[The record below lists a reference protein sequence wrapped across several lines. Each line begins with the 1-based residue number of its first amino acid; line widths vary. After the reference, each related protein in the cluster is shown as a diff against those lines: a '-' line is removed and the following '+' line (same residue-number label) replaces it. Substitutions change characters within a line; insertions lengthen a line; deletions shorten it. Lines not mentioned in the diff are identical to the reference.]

1 MVGGTCSTHNICL
14 LLLLLFLY
22 LSIRK
27 FVIYRLDVMAKICRI
42 YNNYFGVDSYSSP
55 TNKIRWKNLDFYV
68 ESNVLFNCLCRISIP
83 VLQYCDTIRFNI
95 TKLIYTNIVHI
106 HAMYHYTVSNML
118 YGIFLCKKQMRIGCA
133 GLYRL
138 CIVKFT
144 LNSIAEVQHTGY
156 RMYFPSFRIYIVC
169 RIFVD
174 RRIISDSIFLV
185 HTTISPL
192 FPFSY
197 FFLFS
202 PFDLMYT
209 HRSKRKI
216 AESNT
221 HNGQYTTVKA

>member
-83 VLQYCDTIRFNI
+83 VLQCDTIRFNI

-106 HAMYHYTVSNML
+106 HAMYHYTVPTCYMAFFCVKSRWGL
-118 YGIFLCKKQMRIGCA
+118 GVRVYIACA
-133 GLYRL
+133 S
-138 CIVKFT
+138 
-144 LNSIAEVQHTGY
+144 LNSHWI
-156 RMYFPSFRIYIVC
+156 P
-169 RIFVD
+169 
-174 RRIISDSIFLV
+174 
-185 HTTISPL
+185 
-192 FPFSY
+192 
-197 FFLFS
+197 
-202 PFDLMYT
+202 
-209 HRSKRKI
+209 
-216 AESNT
+216 
-221 HNGQYTTVKA
+221 